1 MRFKKERLSTQ
12 SREIFYLA
20 VGKLLLLL
28 LLNYSDEDKTS
39 KHNRKGDEVGM
50 LFTL

>member
-1 MRFKKERLSTQ
+1 MEAKGSEIQERDIINTVKG
-12 SREIFYLA
+12 I
-20 VGKLLLLL
+20 L
-28 LLNYSDEDKTS
+28 LLNYLDEDKTS